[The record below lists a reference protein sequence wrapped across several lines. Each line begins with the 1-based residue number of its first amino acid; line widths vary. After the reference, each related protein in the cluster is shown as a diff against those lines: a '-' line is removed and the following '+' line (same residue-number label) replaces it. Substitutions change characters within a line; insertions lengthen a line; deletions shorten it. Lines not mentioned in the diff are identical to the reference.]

1 MAQTKLWIPNPNLTG
16 KKPPKPDLN
25 DVCFIGRISKGKRS
39 KVIMLFLWKT
49 ISKTFFQMNT
59 HLFMEPM
66 YKIAHTTLLGRSP
79 YSLGH
84 QYYHLFVCQLSTVFR
99 CPVLWVSA
107 SKLPR
112 GSCDQLKGSVCLADK
127 AQKAAVGGWRLQSN
141 DRGFF
146 TSTVG
151 SCVVLV
157 NTVGNSRCWIQLVS
171 YSAWSCRLHPRVR
184 KSCWA
189 LWLLSSCPAINCNV
203 LMSLSHITL

>member
-1 MAQTKLWIPNPNLTG
+1 MFHRKNIQRQKIQSNNVFVKKYFKDLLSDEHPSFHGTNVQDSSHHSPGSLSVFPWPSVLPSFCVSVVHSVQVSCSLSVCKQT
-16 KKPPKPDLN
+16 
-25 DVCFIGRISKGKRS
+25 
-39 KVIMLFLWKT
+39 
-49 ISKTFFQMNT
+49 
-59 HLFMEPM
+59 
-66 YKIAHTTLLGRSP
+66 
-79 YSLGH
+79 
-84 QYYHLFVCQLSTVFR
+84 
-99 CPVLWVSA
+99 
-107 SKLPR
+107 PR
-112 GSCDQLKGSVCLADK
+112 GLMWPAKGSVCLADK

-141 DRGFF
+141 DRGFS